1 MIILDAMFKNKNT
14 ADGNSQDFW
23 FVYNNKFLRTGNWK
37 QKSALFPKFFSCLA
51 SQIIHIRQQANITLI
66 HGGRKVHIDDLQRK
80 HNFKIIRYFFN
91 TSKCATN
98 HVISLEGYDGFIGQK
113 YLMLWRQESWPF
125 GPGWAA
131 HITSLGSWTF
141 RLPCSH

>member
-1 MIILDAMFKNKNT
+1 MLCLKTKIQQTGTAKIFDLSIITSSCVLEIEKK
-14 ADGNSQDFW
+14 
-23 FVYNNKFLRTGNWK
+23 
-37 QKSALFPKFFSCLA
+37 KSALFPKFFSCLA

-98 HVISLEGYDGFIGQK
+98 YVISLEGYDGFIGQK

-125 GPGWAA
+125 APGWAA
-131 HITSLGSWTF
+131 HITSIGS
-141 RLPCSH
+141 

>member
-1 MIILDAMFKNKNT
+1 MIILDAMFKTKNT

-51 SQIIHIRQQANITLI
+51 SQIIHIRKQANITLI

-98 HVISLEGYDGFIGQK
+98 HVISLSMRTPLELFSNK
-113 YLMLWRQESWPF
+113 LWMIYSSPIIV
-125 GPGWAA
+125 
-131 HITSLGSWTF
+131 ITDISN
-141 RLPCSH
+141 

>member
-1 MIILDAMFKNKNT
+1 MQIFFLQ
-14 ADGNSQDFW
+14 NSVNLQYIHTYT
-23 FVYNNKFLRTGNWK
+23 V
-37 QKSALFPKFFSCLA
+37 ALFPKFFSCLA

-125 GPGWAA
+125 GPGWSAY
-131 HITSLGSWTF
+131 IMRIRSWTF
-141 RLPCSH
+141 RLPWWHLQKAYFLIEIEC